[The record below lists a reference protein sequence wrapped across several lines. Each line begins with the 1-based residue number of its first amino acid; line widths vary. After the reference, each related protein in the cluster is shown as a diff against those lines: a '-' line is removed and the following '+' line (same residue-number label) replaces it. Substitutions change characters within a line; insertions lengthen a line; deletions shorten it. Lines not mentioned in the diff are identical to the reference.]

1 MPLLPWKKRNLQ
13 RQLSAYVDGELDAH
27 EVPSIGEHLVFDR
40 QSRDT
45 LADYARTDA
54 LVTDALGPPTRP
66 DSQTFADTL
75 MATLHS
81 AQTPTAVARRVNLAV
96 WASVGILVTAGLTFA
111 GLKQRG
117 WI

>member
-1 MPLLPWKKRNLQ
+1 MPLLPWKKRDLQ

-27 EVPSIGEHLVFDR
+27 EVPSIGEHLVLDR
-40 QSRDT
+40 QSRET

-54 LVTDALGPPTRP
+54 LVTDALGPATRP
-66 DSQTFADTL
+66 DSQAFADTL

-81 AQTPTAVARRVNLAV
+81 AQAPMAAARRVNPAV